1 MRSIYLPIRLNT
13 FQKFSVVRLVL
24 EDLLEFYTY
33 DEEKRSP
40 IEEVIKIVR
49 QHEAWAL
56 DDQRTRQEPYALT
69 NALTGPSQAMRPNDG
84 PCHEGEGPD
93 VP

>member
-24 EDLLEFYTY
+24 EDLLEFYTTY

-69 NALTGPSQAMRPNDG
+69 NTNTLTGASQAMRPNDG
-84 PCHEGEGPD
+84 
-93 VP
+93 